1 MRRFDMAHTVNS
13 IVINAPYEKVF
24 DLSNDIARWKEF
36 FAEYTESQVLE
47 TKDNKI
53 IFKLTHQNGNSW
65 KSYRLLF
72 KEDKFAYASK
82 LEPMFPFEY
91 MKIIWLYREV
101 GDGVE
106 MTWIQDFKMDKGAK
120 FNDEQAE
127 GMINKHSKENLKNF
141 KAIIE
146 KEASA
151 KV

>member
-1 MRRFDMAHTVNS
+1 MAHTVNS